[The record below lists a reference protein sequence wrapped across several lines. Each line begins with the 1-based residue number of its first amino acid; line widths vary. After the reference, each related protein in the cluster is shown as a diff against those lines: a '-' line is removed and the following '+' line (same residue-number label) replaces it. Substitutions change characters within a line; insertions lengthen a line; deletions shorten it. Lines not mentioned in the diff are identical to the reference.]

1 MRHSFP
7 LPALLLAAMVFV
19 AGCKDKEN
27 PDETKYQLSAEPQS
41 LIFLGSGG
49 SQTVSVTTDA
59 PSWTAS
65 PSETWITTSTSGDKL
80 TVMVSENKTNES
92 RKGSVKITA
101 DSSSTD
107 ISVTRGGS
115 VNRPAD
121 DP

>member
-65 PSETWITTSTSGDKL
+65 PSETWITTSTSG
-80 TVMVSENKTNES
+80 TN
-92 RKGSVKITA
+92 
-101 DSSSTD
+101 
-107 ISVTRGGS
+107 
-115 VNRPAD
+115 
-121 DP
+121 